1 MNILIYNIGEFYPN
15 KGGVERISCNL
26 AQEFIDRG
34 NKVVFLIKKKN
45 FNINQ
50 DTLCK
55 MISLETEDFSDDDIK
70 LRISNIL
77 DECKIDVVLSQDS
90 YDLQFIKFMKKNFI
104 VPVVSVHHGKPLPDI
119 FELKRTKVKGENI
132 SFNKIMK
139 KVLIRYRYKRRLK
152 GNIKNVKD
160 MIDYSAKLVLLSNN
174 FKKDIMRN
182 INIDEDK
189 VTSISN
195 FTRFNNITSD
205 ENLKKRK
212 TVLFVGRLLSQ
223 KEPIR
228 LILVWEKLY
237 KKYPDW
243 NLRIAG
249 DGAYKDN
256 LIKYIDKY
264 NIKNV
269 DILGTVDPIEEYKKA
284 SILCMTSTYEGFGLV
299 LIEASVFGCVPMA
312 FDSFSSVHDII
323 ENGKNGI
330 LVQPFD
336 LKKYQKE
343 LEKFMSDENYRKQL
357 QKETL
362 KVNEK
367 FDKDKIV
374 DQWIKLFEDLIK
386 RGNK

>member
-45 FNINQ
+45 FKIYQ

-70 LRISNIL
+70 LIISNVL
-77 DECKIDVVLSQDS
+77 DEYKIDVVLSQDY
-90 YDLQFIKFMKKNFI
+90 YDLQFIKFMKQNFT

-119 FELKRTKVKGENI
+119 FELKRTKVKGKKL
-132 SFNKIMK
+132 SFNEIMK
-139 KVLIRYRYKRRLK
+139 KILIRYRYKKRLE

-160 MIDYSAKLVLLSNN
+160 MIDYSSKLVLLSDN
-174 FKKDIMRN
+174 FKKDIMKH

-195 FTRFNNITSD
+195 FTRFSNITS
-205 ENLKKRK
+205 EETLKKSK
-212 TVLFVGRLLSQ
+212 TILFVGRLLSQ

-237 KKYPDW
+237 ERYPDW

-249 DGAYKDN
+249 DGAYKND
-256 LIKYIDKY
+256 LIKYIDEN

-269 DILGTVDPIEEYKKA
+269 DILGTVDPTEEYKKA

-299 LIEASVFGCVPMA
+299 LIEAATFGCVPMA
-312 FDSFSSVHDII
+312 FDSFSAVHDII
-323 ENGKNGI
+323 NHKENGVLIK
-330 LVQPFD
+330 PFD
-336 LKKYQKE
+336 LIKYQEE
-343 LEKFMSDENYRKQL
+343 LEKLMSDENYRKQL
-357 QKETL
+357 QKEAL
-362 KVNEK
+362 KINEK

-374 DQWIKLFEDLIK
+374 DRWIKLFENLIK
-386 RGNK
+386 RGSK